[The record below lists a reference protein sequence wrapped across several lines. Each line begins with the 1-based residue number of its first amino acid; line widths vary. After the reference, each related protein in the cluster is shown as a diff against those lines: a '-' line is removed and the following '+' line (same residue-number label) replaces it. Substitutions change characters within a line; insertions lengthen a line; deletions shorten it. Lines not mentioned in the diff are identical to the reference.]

1 MATESRP
8 KRRSLRF
15 WRWFR
20 TLPILAMVVTLVIC
34 VGSSIAPSALLRRL
48 LFPVRHAELI
58 EGSCARHGVDERLVC
73 AVIKCESNW
82 DDDAVSSAGAQGL
95 MQVMPDTARTLASW
109 GLVDSSVF
117 DPEDL
122 MDPATNIE
130 YGTAFL
136 AFLSSQLTSTEE
148 VIAAYNAG
156 LGSVQEWIASGDDI
170 VDAIQFAETRIYLER
185 VMLAYEG
192 YRRCYPEGIC

>member
-1 MATESRP
+1 
-8 KRRSLRF
+8 
-15 WRWFR
+15 
-20 TLPILAMVVTLVIC
+20 MVVTLVIC